1 MYIEKLNPELKR
13 SHDLHSLRKHVY
25 YDEEKK
31 HLFKALFLS
40 KFFFFVFQAI
50 NRKRAV
56 EFATIQQKI
65 FIYFV
70 FESSV
75 YNYKLKRTGFSEHKK
90 KIVL

>member
-25 YDEEKK
+25 FDEEKK

-40 KFFFFVFQAI
+40 KIFF
-50 NRKRAV
+50 RLSSHK
-56 EFATIQQKI
+56 QKTCRRI
-65 FIYFV
+65 CHNPAKNIYFI

-75 YNYKLKRTGFSEHKK
+75 YNYKLKRTGFSEQKK